1 MMSKKAKRKILM
13 AAVLCACT
21 TLYATPVWAATGGS
35 VTNGAYYGG
44 RNTSSNGVVEGKEVV
59 IEAGDSFKGVYGG
72 YAFKENADWGSYFPV
87 LNGSSNAN
95 NNKVI
100 INGGIVT
107 GEQVMGD
114 RYDPFYGSIAGAWA
128 NYTSDNTVIIEGGN
142 IETHIYGG
150 YSMVSENED
159 EVGGANSENYVDKIN
174 NNRVEIKGSSS
185 VIEGINIA
193 GAYVDSDGEY
203 HNRNLIRDN
212 SVVIDNVTIKKNGSN
227 TGNIYG
233 AYSSDIN
240 NKLSYNSVI
249 INSGIIETNDKSSAY
264 GQGIFGACADGKAII
279 YDENDGED
287 KDKDYN
293 GDGIKNDYIGSSV
306 EYNSVT
312 INGGKITG
320 AIYGAYAWA
329 ASDKDTLINNKV
341 VITGGEIIGDV
352 YAIESRNKEGFIKNN
367 GIEISGN
374 TANLSQAN
382 LHGVRTTG
390 SKNIEGQYLL
400 ADNYQG
406 SIKSID
412 NFDIVNILNNSNVT
426 VDSIDLYS
434 YNYNENENVTNGNL
448 LVNNSKLNV
457 GGLGYVNELS
467 IQNGSIEASDIY
479 TTDAINI
486 INSSADLNLLG
497 DGVGDIF
504 VKDSDIQV
512 TRLYKFDSIRIDN
525 NNKNIVELGNID
537 GSSYFD
543 SNTYTQRGE
552 ASLDTDSKF
561 KAESIIG
568 LKELN
573 VDMSYINWEKDTAVV
588 DVSGSADLTG
598 TAIRASGTLAAAAGT
613 EVQNGDRMSFIKAGE
628 LKGVSAANVDVDKLQ
643 IGFAT
648 EAKVEMQD
656 GGNSI
661 DFVITG
667 AQQANEQA
675 GIIGESRTAAIAFVN
690 QGSDILNNAFGLMDD
705 GKYGI
710 KTFAAAH
717 GNYSKYETGSH
728 IRVNGWS
735 MIAGVG
741 NSDKL
746 EDGTFS
752 WGVFFENGS
761 GNYRTYNDYNG
772 YNLRGFGSAVYNGG
786 GALARYRSNAGN
798 YAEIGLRAGML
809 KNSLGNAVADGYGVQ
824 GGYDEETSYY
834 GAHLGVGHIFAVDE
848 NSNVDVYGKYFYNHH
863 ESEDLNILGDEVR
876 FDSADSNR
884 LRLGLR
890 YNQNDGNAFSHYY
903 GLAWDYEFSG
913 DANVTAAGFDTG
925 NPSLKGSTAVI
936 EAGIHYAPDN
946 SPWSIDLGLQGYG
959 GQRDGFS
966 GTMQLNYS
974 FN

>member
-1 MMSKKAKRKILM
+1 MMSKNAKRKILT
-13 AAVLCACT
+13 AAVIFACT
-21 TLYATPVWAATGGS
+21 SLWASPVWAATGGREYS
-35 VTNGAYYGG
+35 DGAYYGE
-44 RNTSSNGVVEGKEVV
+44 RNTLSNGLVEGEEVVVEE
-59 IEAGDSFKGVYGG
+59 GDSFKGVYGG
-72 YAFKENADWGSYFPV
+72 YAFEETMGWDGNIPKLEGTSQ
-87 LNGSSNAN
+87 AN
-95 NNKVI
+95 NNIVT
-100 INGGIVT
+100 INGGTIT
-107 GEQVMGD
+107 SAKITELSYNS
-114 RYDPFYGSIAGAWA
+114 RRKTIYGSIAGAWSNNA
-128 NYTSDNTVIIEGGN
+128 FGNKVIMNAGNFIGLEASTDDLRPGVYGAIVLVKDNNNKEHTNIAYNSVYIGREATVSGGNVAGVYVESLRQNGNNNIIKNNSVVIDGATIQSTSNLSGNIYGAYSIDENSVLENNIVTIKGGTIVASDAEYGGGIYGAWGDSEGSVTNNNTVIIEGG
-142 IETHIYGG
+142 
-150 YSMVSENED
+150 
-159 EVGGANSENYVDKIN
+159 
-174 NNRVEIKGSSS
+174 EIT
-185 VIEGINIA
+185 A
-193 GAYVDSDGEY
+193 
-203 HNRNLIRDN
+203 
-212 SVVIDNVTIKKNGSN
+212 
-227 TGNIYG
+227 NIYG
-233 AYSSDIN
+233 AFGRIANDEDSNKDDDIDD
-240 NKLSYNSVI
+240 SVI
-249 INSGIIETNDKSSAY
+249 AG
-264 GQGIFGACADGKAII
+264 
-279 YDENDGED
+279 
-287 KDKDYN
+287 
-293 GDGIKNDYIGSSV
+293 
-306 EYNSVT
+306 
-312 INGGKITG
+312 
-320 AIYGAYAWA
+320 
-329 ASDKDTLINNKV
+329 NKV
-341 VITGGEIIGDV
+341 VISGGTINGTV
-352 YAIESRNKEGFIKNN
+352 YAADTRQLKGFLKNN

-374 TANLSQAN
+374 NADLTNTNLAGYKDN
-382 LHGVRTTG
+382 
-390 SKNIEGQYLL
+390 SKIEKSENIYLNINNFSGTEGK
-400 ADNYQG
+400 
-406 SIKSID
+406 IKGIE
-412 NFDIVNILNNSNVT
+412 NFNTVNIT
-426 VDSIDLYS
+426 DSIVDVNAVDYVDVL
-434 YNYNENENVTNGNL
+434 NIKNE
-448 LVNNSKLNV
+448 
-457 GGLGYVNELS
+457 
-467 IQNGSIEASDIY
+467 
-479 TTDAINI
+479 
-486 INSSADLNLLG
+486 
-497 DGVGDIF
+497 
-504 VKDSDIQV
+504 
-512 TRLYKFDSIRIDN
+512 
-525 NNKNIVELGNID
+525 NKNIVNLGKV
-537 GSSYFD
+537 
-543 SNTYTQRGE
+543 NTISDNSVYNFQNR
-552 ASLDTDSKF
+552 SVINTDSKI
-561 KAESIIG
+561 KAQSLEN
-568 LKELN
+568 LKALN
-573 VDMSYINWEKDTAVV
+573 VDMTAINWEKDTAVV
-588 DVSGSADLTG
+588 DVSGTADFTG
-598 TAIRASGTLAAAAGT
+598 TSISASGTLAAAAGT

-628 LKGVSAANVDVDKLQ
+628 LKGVSAADVDIDKLQ

-656 GGNSI
+656 DGNSI

>member
-1 MMSKKAKRKILM
+1 MMSKNAKRKILT

-21 TLYATPVWAATGGS
+21 SLWASSVWAESGGS
-35 VTNGAYYGG
+35 AINGAYYGG
-44 RNTSSNGVVEGKEVV
+44 TNTAVSGKVEGKTVTVET
-59 IEAGDSFKGVYGG
+59 GDNFKGVYGG
-72 YAFKENADWGSYFPV
+72 YAFEEDRWGEQLIS
-87 LNGSSNAN
+87 GSSQAN
-95 NNKVI
+95 GNTVT
-100 INGGIVT
+100 INGGNIFR
-107 GEQVMGD
+107 GKLGGL
-114 RYDPFYGSIAGAWA
+114 YSKYGVVAGAWA

-150 YSMVSENED
+150 YSMVSGNED
-159 EVGGANSENYVDKIN
+159 EVGGVNSENYVDKIN

-240 NKLSYNSVI
+240 NKLSNNSVI

-279 YDENDGED
+279 YDENDRED

-320 AIYGAYAWA
+320 AIYGAYAYA
-329 ASDKDTLINNKV
+329 ASDKDSLSYNKV
-341 VITGGEIIGDV
+341 YINEGTIIGDV
-352 YAIESRNKEGFIKNN
+352 FAVYSRISNGTIKNN
-367 GIEISGN
+367 GIEIKG
-374 TANLSQAN
+374 TADLSQAN
-382 LHGVRTTG
+382 LHGFCTEQR
-390 SKNIEGQYLL
+390 SDNQSGQYLK

-406 SIKSID
+406 TIKSID
-412 NFDIVNILNNSNVT
+412 KFDIVNILNNSNVT

-434 YNYNENENVTNGNL
+434 YDYNENENVTNGNL

-613 EVQNGDRMSFIKAGE
+613 EVQNVDRMSFIKAGE
-628 LKGVSAANVDVDKLQ
+628 LKGVSAADVDIDKLQ

-798 YAEIGLRAGML
+798 YAEVGLRAGML
-809 KNSLGNAVADGYGVQ
+809 KNSLGNAVADGFGVQ
-824 GGYDEETSYY
+824 GGYDEDTTYY
-834 GAHLGVGHIFAVDE
+834 GAHVGAGHIFTLDDR
-848 NSNVDVYGKYFYNHH
+848 SSLDVYGKYFYTHH
-863 ESEDLNILGDEVR
+863 DSDDFEILGDEVR
-876 FDSADSNR
+876 FDSADSSR
-884 LRLGLR
+884 LRLGMR

-903 GLAWDYEFSG
+903 GLAWDYEFNG
-913 DANVTAAGFDTG
+913 DADVTAAGFDTG

-936 EAGIHYAPDN
+936 EAGIHYAPDK
-946 SPWSIDLGLQGYG
+946 SPWSVDLGLQGYG

-966 GTMQLNYS
+966 GTMQVNYS

>member
-1 MMSKKAKRKILM
+1 MVSKNAKRKILM
-13 AAVLCACT
+13 AAVLCVST
-21 TLYATPVWAATGGS
+21 TLWASPTWAADYTYLNN
-35 VTNGAYYGG
+35 VLYGG
-44 RNTSSNGVVEGKEVV
+44 GGPQVNNNLNSSNNNITVNETTYEGTETGNISGNV
-59 IEAGDSFKGVYGG
+59 KGVYGG
-72 YAFKENADWGSYFPV
+72 FAFSIDRNSWYNEPDLTTS
-87 LNGSSNAN
+87 LEAN
-95 NNKVI
+95 NNKVV
-100 INGGIVT
+100 INGGTIVGGKT
-107 GEQVMGD
+107 TITPIGSYWRLE
-114 RYDPFYGSIAGAWA
+114 YDNAVVGGYS
-128 NYTSDNTVIIEGGN
+128 NYTSNNIVTINNGN
-142 IETHIYGG
+142 IKTNVYGG
-150 YSMVSENED
+150 YSMVSGNED
-159 EVGGANSENYVDKIN
+159 EVGGVNSENYVDKIN

-240 NKLSYNSVI
+240 NKLSNNSVI

-279 YDENDGED
+279 YDENDRED

-320 AIYGAYAWA
+320 AIYGAYAYA
-329 ASDKDTLINNKV
+329 ASDKDSLSYNKV
-341 VITGGEIIGDV
+341 YINEGTIIGDV
-352 YAIESRNKEGFIKNN
+352 FAVYSRISNGTIKNN
-367 GIEISGN
+367 GIEIKG
-374 TANLSQAN
+374 TADLSQAN
-382 LHGVRTTG
+382 LHGFRTEQR
-390 SKNIEGQYLL
+390 SDNQSGQYLK

-406 SIKSID
+406 TIKSID
-412 NFDIVNILNNSNVT
+412 KFDTVNILNNSNVT
-426 VDSIDLYS
+426 VDTIDLATDYYS
-434 YNYNENENVTNGNL
+434 YIGNL
-448 LVNNSKLNV
+448 NL
-457 GGLGYVNELS
+457 
-467 IQNGSIEASDIY
+467 Q
-479 TTDAINI
+479 
-486 INSSADLNLLG
+486 NSSLTANTVTGITKIDIENSELIADKL
-497 DGVGDIF
+497 DH
-504 VKDSDIQV
+504 
-512 TRLYKFDSIRIDN
+512 FDYLEIDN
-525 NNKNIVELGNID
+525 DNQKNINLGIVEGWKGGNYSTI
-537 GSSYFD
+537 
-543 SNTYTQRGE
+543 T
-552 ASLDTDSKF
+552 TDSKF
-561 KAESIIG
+561 TASSIKD

-588 DVSGSADLTG
+588 DVSGSADFTG
-598 TAIRASGTLAAAAGT
+598 TSISASGILAAAAGT
-613 EVQNGDRMSFIKAGE
+613 KVQNGDRMSFIKAGE
-628 LKGVSAANVDVDKLQ
+628 LKGVSAADVDIDKLQ

-772 YNLRGFGSAVYNGG
+772 YNLRGFGSAIYNGG

-798 YAEIGLRAGML
+798 YAEVGLRAGML

-863 ESEDLNILGDEVR
+863 ESEDLNILDDEVR

-890 YNQNDGNAFSHYY
+890 YN
-903 GLAWDYEFSG
+903 
-913 DANVTAAGFDTG
+913 
-925 NPSLKGSTAVI
+925 
-936 EAGIHYAPDN
+936 
-946 SPWSIDLGLQGYG
+946 
-959 GQRDGFS
+959 
-966 GTMQLNYS
+966 
-974 FN
+974 

>member
-1 MMSKKAKRKILM
+1 MMSKNAKRKILT

-21 TLYATPVWAATGGS
+21 TLWVNPVWAATYGS

-44 RNTSSNGVVEGKEVV
+44 RNTSSNGVVEGEKVV

-72 YAFKENADWGSYFPV
+72 YAFEETMGWYGKTPV
-87 LNGSSNAN
+87 LENGLAEAN
-95 NNKVI
+95 NNTVTINGGRIISDKITEINRDCIVNGVITGAWSNYASGNRVIMNEGIFESEINTKYSDVRPGIYGALVMVTNNESNKNHPDITNNHVEFNGGKVIDGNIAGVYVNSARKHGNENKVNQNSVTIGKIAQSNYDGMEISGNIYGVIAADENVVLTGNKVVINGGHIITDKGEYEDESAPGIYGAYAQSSGSYVANNIVI
-100 INGGIVT
+100 INGGK
-107 GEQVMGD
+107 
-114 RYDPFYGSIAGAWA
+114 
-128 NYTSDNTVIIEGGN
+128 IE
-142 IETHIYGG
+142 
-150 YSMVSENED
+150 
-159 EVGGANSENYVDKIN
+159 
-174 NNRVEIKGSSS
+174 
-185 VIEGINIA
+185 
-193 GAYVDSDGEY
+193 
-203 HNRNLIRDN
+203 
-212 SVVIDNVTIKKNGSN
+212 
-227 TGNIYG
+227 GNIYG
-233 AYSSDIN
+233 AAYANATGDKPDTDIPN
-240 NKLSYNSVI
+240 GNSVI
-249 INSGIIETNDKSSAY
+249 LN
-264 GQGIFGACADGKAII
+264 
-279 YDENDGED
+279 
-287 KDKDYN
+287 
-293 GDGIKNDYIGSSV
+293 
-306 EYNSVT
+306 
-312 INGGKITG
+312 
-320 AIYGAYAWA
+320 
-329 ASDKDTLINNKV
+329 
-341 VITGGEIIGDV
+341 GGEIIGDV
-352 YAIESRNKEGFIKNN
+352 YAAVSQNDGKVYNNKIEVNYNKNN
-367 GIEISGN
+367 EL
-374 TANLSQAN
+374 NLKQAN
-382 LHGVRTTG
+382 LFGAYYYDDVKQQKINLDIFG
-390 SKNIEGQYLL
+390 YEGDINSIAQFSDVNIENGKNITIKGINKQY
-400 ADNYQG
+400 DNSQKNKEEYYQ
-406 SIKSID
+406 ID
-412 NFDIVNILNNSNVT
+412 NFVLNNTSLSITDEIRAVDIIESKNNSIFNAEKVKEVDIV
-426 VDSIDLYS
+426 
-434 YNYNENENVTNGNL
+434 
-448 LVNNSKLNV
+448 KL
-457 GGLGYVNELS
+457 
-467 IQNGSIEASDIY
+467 
-479 TTDAINI
+479 
-486 INSSADLNLLG
+486 INSEANIALIDDFGKIYIEN
-497 DGVGDIF
+497 
-504 VKDSDIQV
+504 KD
-512 TRLYKFDSIRIDN
+512 
-525 NNKNIVELGNID
+525 NKNVNLGEIK
-537 GSSYFD
+537 GCVKYPFKTSAI
-543 SNTYTQRGE
+543 T
-552 ASLDTDSKF
+552 TDSKF
-561 KAESIIG
+561 TADSIKN

-573 VDMSYINWEKDTAVV
+573 INMTAIGWEKDTVVV
-588 DVSGSADLTG
+588 DVSGCADFTD
-598 TAIRASGTLAAAAGT
+598 TSISASGTLAAAAGT
-613 EVQNGDRMSFIKAGE
+613 KVQNGDRMSFIKAGE
-628 LKGVSAANVDVDKLQ
+628 LKGVSAADVDIDKLQ

-661 DFVITG
+661 DFVIAG

-798 YAEIGLRAGML
+798 YAEVGLRAGML
-809 KNSLGNAVADGYGVQ
+809 KNSLGNAVANGYGVQ

-936 EAGIHYAPDN
+936 EAGLHYAPDN

>member
-1 MMSKKAKRKILM
+1 MMSKNAKRKILT

-21 TLYATPVWAATGGS
+21 TLWASPVWAATGGFKHS
-35 VTNGAYYGG
+35 DGAYYGE
-44 RNTSSNGVVEGKEVV
+44 RKTSSNGLVEGEEVT
-59 IEAGDSFKGVYGG
+59 IETGDSFKGVYGG
-72 YAFKENADWGSYFPV
+72 YAFEEDGWGEQLISGTSQA
-87 LNGSSNAN
+87 NGSA
-95 NNKVI
+95 VT
-100 INGGIVT
+100 INGGNILGGKLGGLRSQNGV
-107 GEQVMGD
+107 V
-114 RYDPFYGSIAGAWA
+114 AGGWA
-128 NYTSDNTVIIEGGN
+128 NYTSNNTVTINDGEIQ
-142 IETHIYGG
+142 TSVYGG
-150 YSMVSENED
+150 YSMVSGNENE
-159 EVGGANSENYVDKIN
+159 EHPEISGNKVYVIGGTVTGGD
-174 NNRVEIKGSSS
+174 
-185 VIEGINIA
+185 IA
-193 GAYVDSDGEY
+193 GAYVTSDGDDG
-203 HNRNLIRDN
+203 NKNIIKN
-212 SVVIDNVTIKKNGSN
+212 NMVTIDGGSI
-227 TGNIYG
+227 TTDDRGDYGNVYG
-233 AYSSDIN
+233 AYSEDRYSVLTD
-240 NKLSYNSVI
+240 NKV
-249 INSGIIETNDKSSAY
+249 
-264 GQGIFGACADGKAII
+264 
-279 YDENDGED
+279 
-287 KDKDYN
+287 
-293 GDGIKNDYIGSSV
+293 V
-306 EYNSVT
+306 
-312 INGGKITG
+312 INGGYIKTEDG
-320 AIYGAYAWA
+320 SLGGVYGAYASKKYNSA
-329 ASDKDTLINNKV
+329 IANIVEINDGIIEGNVYGAFAYTGNSDSDESGEVRDNKV
-341 VITGGEIIGDV
+341 IIKGGTIIGDV
-352 YAIESRNKEGFIKNN
+352 YAGRSQQGTNLYNN
-367 GIEISGN
+367 SIEIYGN
-374 TANLSQAN
+374 NADLSQAN
-382 LHGVRTTG
+382 LYGWSSNDLEENCGIVLNVNDFDGQVAKVEHFNDVNIINNSNLIAESINLSNDYYYNGDLNLENSSLKANTITG
-390 SKNIEGQYLL
+390 ITKIDIQNSELITDQIDHFDYLEIVNNNQKNIELG
-400 ADNYQG
+400 
-406 SIKSID
+406 
-412 NFDIVNILNNSNVT
+412 T
-426 VDSIDLYS
+426 VEGWEGGDYS
-434 YNYNENENVTNGNL
+434 T
-448 LVNNSKLNV
+448 
-457 GGLGYVNELS
+457 
-467 IQNGSIEASDIY
+467 
-479 TTDAINI
+479 I
-486 INSSADLNLLG
+486 I
-497 DGVGDIF
+497 
-504 VKDSDIQV
+504 
-512 TRLYKFDSIRIDN
+512 
-525 NNKNIVELGNID
+525 
-537 GSSYFD
+537 
-543 SNTYTQRGE
+543 
-552 ASLDTDSKF
+552 TDSKF
-561 KAESIIG
+561 TADSIKD

-588 DVSGSADLTG
+588 DVSGTADFTG
-598 TAIRASGTLAAAAGT
+598 TSISASGTLAAAAGT

-628 LKGVSAANVDVDKLQ
+628 LKGVSAADVDIDKLQ

-656 GGNSI
+656 DGNSI

-798 YAEIGLRAGML
+798 YAEVGLRAGML

>member
-1 MMSKKAKRKILM
+1 MVSKNAKRKILT

-21 TLYATPVWAATGGS
+21 SLWASPVWAATGGREYS
-35 VTNGAYYGG
+35 DGACYGE
-44 RNTSSNGVVEGKEVV
+44 RNTLSNGLVEGAEVIV
-59 IEAGDSFKGVYGG
+59 EEGDSFKGVYGG
-72 YAFKENADWGSYFPV
+72 YAFEETRGWDGNIPKLEGTSQ
-87 LNGSSNAN
+87 AN
-95 NNKVI
+95 NNIVT
-100 INGGIVT
+100 INGGTIT
-107 GEQVMGD
+107 SAKITELSYNY
-114 RYDPFYGSIAGAWA
+114 RRKTIYGSIAGAWSNNA
-128 NYTSDNTVIIEGGN
+128 FGNKVIMNAGNFIGLEASTDDLRPGVYGAIVLVKDNNNKEHTNIAYNSVYIGREATVSGGNVAGVYVESLRQNGNNNIIKNNSVVIDGATIQSTSNLSGNIYGAYSIDENSVLENNIVTIKGGTIVASDAEYGGGIYGAWGDSEGSVTNNNTVIIEGG
-142 IETHIYGG
+142 
-150 YSMVSENED
+150 
-159 EVGGANSENYVDKIN
+159 
-174 NNRVEIKGSSS
+174 EIT
-185 VIEGINIA
+185 A
-193 GAYVDSDGEY
+193 
-203 HNRNLIRDN
+203 
-212 SVVIDNVTIKKNGSN
+212 
-227 TGNIYG
+227 NIYG
-233 AYSSDIN
+233 AFGRIANNEDSNKDDDIDD
-240 NKLSYNSVI
+240 SVI
-249 INSGIIETNDKSSAY
+249 AG
-264 GQGIFGACADGKAII
+264 
-279 YDENDGED
+279 
-287 KDKDYN
+287 
-293 GDGIKNDYIGSSV
+293 
-306 EYNSVT
+306 
-312 INGGKITG
+312 
-320 AIYGAYAWA
+320 
-329 ASDKDTLINNKV
+329 NKV
-341 VITGGEIIGDV
+341 VISGGTINGTV
-352 YAIESRNKEGFIKNN
+352 YAADTRQLKGFLKNN

-374 TANLSQAN
+374 NADLTNTNLAGYKDN
-382 LHGVRTTG
+382 
-390 SKNIEGQYLL
+390 SKIEKSENIYLNINNFSGTEGK
-400 ADNYQG
+400 
-406 SIKSID
+406 IKGIE
-412 NFDIVNILNNSNVT
+412 NFNTVNITDSIVDVNT
-426 VDSIDLYS
+426 VDYVDVLNIK
-434 YNYNENENVTNGNL
+434 NE
-448 LVNNSKLNV
+448 
-457 GGLGYVNELS
+457 
-467 IQNGSIEASDIY
+467 
-479 TTDAINI
+479 
-486 INSSADLNLLG
+486 
-497 DGVGDIF
+497 
-504 VKDSDIQV
+504 
-512 TRLYKFDSIRIDN
+512 
-525 NNKNIVELGNID
+525 NKNIVNLGKV
-537 GSSYFD
+537 
-543 SNTYTQRGE
+543 NTI
-552 ASLDTDSKF
+552 LDNSVYNFQNRSVINTDSKI
-561 KAESIIG
+561 KAQSLEN
-568 LKELN
+568 LKALN
-573 VDMSYINWEKDTAVV
+573 VDMTAINWEKDTAVV
-588 DVSGSADLTG
+588 DVSGSADFTG
-598 TAIRASGTLAAAAGT
+598 TSISASGTLAAAAGT

-628 LKGVSAANVDVDKLQ
+628 LKGVSAANVDIDKLQ

-690 QGSDILNNAFGLMDD
+690 QGSDILNNACGLMDD

-798 YAEIGLRAGML
+798 YAEVGLRAGML

-925 NPSLKGSTAVI
+925 NPSLKGSMAVI

>member
-1 MMSKKAKRKILM
+1 MVSKNAKRKILT

-21 TLYATPVWAATGGS
+21 SLWASPVWAATGGREYS
-35 VTNGAYYGG
+35 DGACYGE
-44 RNTSSNGVVEGKEVV
+44 RNTLSNGLVEGAEVIV
-59 IEAGDSFKGVYGG
+59 EEGDSFKGVYGG
-72 YAFKENADWGSYFPV
+72 YAFEETRGWDGNIPKLEGTSQ
-87 LNGSSNAN
+87 AN
-95 NNKVI
+95 NNIVT
-100 INGGIVT
+100 INGGTIT
-107 GEQVMGD
+107 SAKITELSYNY
-114 RYDPFYGSIAGAWA
+114 RRKTIYGSIAGAWSNNA
-128 NYTSDNTVIIEGGN
+128 FGNKVIMNAGNFIGLEASTDDLRPGVYGAIVLVKDNNNKEHTNIAYNSVYIGREATVSGGNVAGVYVESLRQNGNNNIIKNNSVVIDGATIQSTSNLSGNIYGAYSIDENSVLENNIVTIKGGTIVASDAEYGGGIYGAWGDSEGSVTNNNTVIIEGG
-142 IETHIYGG
+142 
-150 YSMVSENED
+150 
-159 EVGGANSENYVDKIN
+159 
-174 NNRVEIKGSSS
+174 EIT
-185 VIEGINIA
+185 A
-193 GAYVDSDGEY
+193 
-203 HNRNLIRDN
+203 
-212 SVVIDNVTIKKNGSN
+212 
-227 TGNIYG
+227 NIYG
-233 AYSSDIN
+233 AFGRIANNEDSNKDDDIDD
-240 NKLSYNSVI
+240 SVI
-249 INSGIIETNDKSSAY
+249 AG
-264 GQGIFGACADGKAII
+264 
-279 YDENDGED
+279 
-287 KDKDYN
+287 
-293 GDGIKNDYIGSSV
+293 
-306 EYNSVT
+306 
-312 INGGKITG
+312 
-320 AIYGAYAWA
+320 
-329 ASDKDTLINNKV
+329 NKV
-341 VITGGEIIGDV
+341 VISGGTINGTV
-352 YAIESRNKEGFIKNN
+352 YAADTRQLKGFLKNN

-374 TANLSQAN
+374 NADLTNTNLAGYKDN
-382 LHGVRTTG
+382 
-390 SKNIEGQYLL
+390 SKIEKSENIYLNINNFSGTEGK
-400 ADNYQG
+400 
-406 SIKSID
+406 IKGIE
-412 NFDIVNILNNSNVT
+412 NFNTVNITDSIVDVNT
-426 VDSIDLYS
+426 VDYVDVLNIK
-434 YNYNENENVTNGNL
+434 NE
-448 LVNNSKLNV
+448 
-457 GGLGYVNELS
+457 
-467 IQNGSIEASDIY
+467 
-479 TTDAINI
+479 
-486 INSSADLNLLG
+486 
-497 DGVGDIF
+497 
-504 VKDSDIQV
+504 
-512 TRLYKFDSIRIDN
+512 
-525 NNKNIVELGNID
+525 NKNIVNLGKV
-537 GSSYFD
+537 
-543 SNTYTQRGE
+543 NTI
-552 ASLDTDSKF
+552 LDNSVYNFQNRSVINTDSKI
-561 KAESIIG
+561 KAQSLEN
-568 LKELN
+568 LKALN
-573 VDMSYINWEKDTAVV
+573 VDMTAINWEKDTAVV
-588 DVSGSADLTG
+588 DVSGSADFTG
-598 TAIRASGTLAAAAGT
+598 TSISASGTLAAAAGT

-628 LKGVSAANVDVDKLQ
+628 LKGVSAANVDIDKLQ

-772 YNLRGFGSAVYNGG
+772 YNLRGFGSAIYNGG

-798 YAEIGLRAGML
+798 YAEVGLRAGML

-936 EAGIHYAPDN
+936 EAGIHYAPSN

>member
-1 MMSKKAKRKILM
+1 MMSKKAKTKILT
-13 AAVLCACT
+13 AAVLCAST
-21 TLYATPVWAATGGS
+21 TLWASPVWAESGGS
-35 VTNGAYYGG
+35 AINGAYYGG
-44 RNTSSNGVVEGKEVV
+44 TNTAVSGKVEGKTVTVET
-59 IEAGDSFKGVYGG
+59 GDNFKGVYGG
-72 YAFKENADWGSYFPV
+72 YAFEEKMGWGSNEPILSKENPNNEDEMIPGKSQ
-87 LNGSSNAN
+87 AN

-100 INGGIVT
+100 INGGTVNS
-107 GEQVMGD
+107 GLLMGD
-114 RYDPFYGSIAGAWA
+114 SRNPFYGSIAGAWS
-128 NYTSDNTVIIEGGN
+128 NYASGNEVEMNDGTFIGQSVSLGEMRPGVYGAIVLVNDNKSEDHPDIINNSVYIGNATIYGGNVAGVYVDALKDAGKNSNNNNVIKNNSVIIDGAIIQSTSNLSGNIYGAYSIDNNSILDGNTVKIKSGEITSSSAEYGGGIYGAWADREGSITNNNTVIIEGG
-142 IETHIYGG
+142 
-150 YSMVSENED
+150 
-159 EVGGANSENYVDKIN
+159 
-174 NNRVEIKGSSS
+174 EIT
-185 VIEGINIA
+185 A
-193 GAYVDSDGEY
+193 
-203 HNRNLIRDN
+203 
-212 SVVIDNVTIKKNGSN
+212 
-227 TGNIYG
+227 NIYG
-233 AYSSDIN
+233 AFGRIANDEDSNKDDDIDD
-240 NKLSYNSVI
+240 SVI
-249 INSGIIETNDKSSAY
+249 AG
-264 GQGIFGACADGKAII
+264 
-279 YDENDGED
+279 
-287 KDKDYN
+287 
-293 GDGIKNDYIGSSV
+293 
-306 EYNSVT
+306 
-312 INGGKITG
+312 
-320 AIYGAYAWA
+320 
-329 ASDKDTLINNKV
+329 NKV
-341 VITGGEIIGDV
+341 VISGGTINGTV
-352 YAIESRNKEGFIKNN
+352 YAADTRQLKGFLKNN

-374 TANLSQAN
+374 NADLTNTNLAGYKDN
-382 LHGVRTTG
+382 
-390 SKNIEGQYLL
+390 SKIEKSENIYLNINNFSGTEGK
-400 ADNYQG
+400 
-406 SIKSID
+406 IKGIE
-412 NFDIVNILNNSNVT
+412 NFNTVNIT
-426 VDSIDLYS
+426 DSIVDVNAVDYVDVL
-434 YNYNENENVTNGNL
+434 NIKNE
-448 LVNNSKLNV
+448 
-457 GGLGYVNELS
+457 
-467 IQNGSIEASDIY
+467 
-479 TTDAINI
+479 
-486 INSSADLNLLG
+486 
-497 DGVGDIF
+497 
-504 VKDSDIQV
+504 
-512 TRLYKFDSIRIDN
+512 
-525 NNKNIVELGNID
+525 NKNIVNLGKV
-537 GSSYFD
+537 
-543 SNTYTQRGE
+543 NTISDNSVYNFQNR
-552 ASLDTDSKF
+552 SVINTDSKI
-561 KAESIIG
+561 KAQSLEN
-568 LKELN
+568 LKALN
-573 VDMSYINWEKDTAVV
+573 VDMTAINWEKDTAVV
-588 DVSGSADLTG
+588 DVSGTADFTG
-598 TAIRASGTLAAAAGT
+598 TSISASGTLAAAAGT

-761 GNYRTYNDYNG
+761 GNYSTYNDYNG

-786 GALARYRSNAGN
+786 GALARYRSKAGN

-863 ESEDLNILGDEVR
+863 DSDEFEILGDKVE

-884 LRLGLR
+884 LRFGLR

-936 EAGIHYAPDN
+936 EAGVHYAPDN

>member
-1 MMSKKAKRKILM
+1 MMSKNAKRKILT
-13 AAVLCACT
+13 AAVIFACT
-21 TLYATPVWAATGGS
+21 SLWASPVWAATGGFGHS
-35 VTNGAYYGG
+35 DGAYYSE
-44 RNTSSNGVVEGKEVV
+44 RDTSSNGLVEGKEVV
-59 IEAGDSFKGVYGG
+59 VEEGDSFKGVYGG
-72 YAFKENADWGSYFPV
+72 YAFKEDGWGEQLIS
-87 LNGSSNAN
+87 GSSQAN
-95 NNKVI
+95 GNTVT
-100 INGGIVT
+100 INGGNIFR
-107 GEQVMGD
+107 GKLGGL
-114 RYDPFYGSIAGAWA
+114 YSKYGVVAGAWA

-150 YSMVSENED
+150 YSMVSGNED
-159 EVGGANSENYVDKIN
+159 EVGGVNSENYVDKIN

-240 NKLSYNSVI
+240 NKLSNNSVI

-279 YDENDGED
+279 YDENDRED

-320 AIYGAYAWA
+320 AIYGAYAYA
-329 ASDKDTLINNKV
+329 ASDKDSLSYNKV
-341 VITGGEIIGDV
+341 YINEGTIIGDV
-352 YAIESRNKEGFIKNN
+352 FAVYSRISNGTIKNN
-367 GIEISGN
+367 GIEIKG
-374 TANLSQAN
+374 TADLSQAN
-382 LHGVRTTG
+382 LHGFCTEQR
-390 SKNIEGQYLL
+390 SDNQSGQYLK

-406 SIKSID
+406 TIKSID
-412 NFDIVNILNNSNVT
+412 KFDIVNILNNSNVT

-434 YNYNENENVTNGNL
+434 YDYNENENVTNGNL

-628 LKGVSAANVDVDKLQ
+628 LKGVSAADVDIDKLQ

-656 GGNSI
+656 DGNSI

-752 WGVFFENGS
+752 WGVFFENGR

-786 GALARYRSNAGN
+786 GALARYRSNVGN
-798 YAEIGLRAGML
+798 YAEVGLRAGML

-890 YNQNDGNAFSHYY
+890 YNQNDGNTFSHYY